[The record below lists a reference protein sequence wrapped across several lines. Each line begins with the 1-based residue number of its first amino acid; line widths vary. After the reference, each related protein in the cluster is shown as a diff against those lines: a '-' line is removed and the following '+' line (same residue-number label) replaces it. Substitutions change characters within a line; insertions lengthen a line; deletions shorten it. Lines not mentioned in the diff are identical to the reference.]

1 MKRGLGWAAAL
12 ALGSGVAHGQE
23 APPAPPADHAADA
36 LFDPQAMARARTALV
51 RESGGMAV
59 SQVMVDQ
66 LELRGGDDYAWEAKG
81 WWGGDSDRLAV
92 ETRGEGAFGGRL
104 DRAEAQAGWL
114 HALDP
119 WFNLRAGLR
128 QDLGAG
134 QGRTHAALTIEG
146 LAPYW
151 FDVET
156 SVFLSTRGE
165 VSGRAEA
172 SYDQR
177 VTQRLVAQPRVEL
190 DWAAQA
196 MPDLHGDR
204 SRDRGAG
211 IDRVEAGLRLRY
223 ELRRTF
229 APYLGLSWERQL
241 GGTAR
246 AMRAGGEKAAAL
258 RALAGVRVW
267 W

>member
-1 MKRGLGWAAAL
+1 MRAL
-12 ALGSGVAHGQE
+12 ALACAVWLGAGAAQAQE

-36 LFDPQAMARARTALV
+36 LFDPAAMARARAALV

-66 LELRGGDDYAWEAKG
+66 AEVRGGGDYAWEAKG
-81 WWGGDSDRLAV
+81 WWGGDVDRVYA
-92 ETRGEGAFGGRL
+92 ETRGEGAFSGRI
-104 DRAEAQAGWL
+104 DRGEVQAGWL

-134 QGRTHAALTIEG
+134 QGRTHAALTVEG

-151 FDVET
+151 FDVEAALFV
-156 SVFLSTRGE
+156 SMRGE

-172 SYDQR
+172 SYDQKI
-177 VTQRLVAQPRVEL
+177 TQRLVLQPRVEL

-196 MPDLHGDR
+196 MRDR
-204 SRDRGAG
+204 DGVRARDRGAG
-211 IDRVEAGLRLRY
+211 MNRSEAALRLRY
-223 ELRRTF
+223 ELRRNL
-229 APYLGLSWERQL
+229 APYLGLAWERQ
-241 GGTAR
+241 T
-246 AMRAGGEKAAAL
+246 GGERMSAL
-258 RALAGVRVW
+258 RALAGVRLW